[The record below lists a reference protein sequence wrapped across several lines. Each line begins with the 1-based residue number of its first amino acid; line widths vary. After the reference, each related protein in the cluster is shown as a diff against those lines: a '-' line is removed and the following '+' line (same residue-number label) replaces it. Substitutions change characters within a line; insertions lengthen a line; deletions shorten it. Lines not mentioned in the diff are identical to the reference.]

1 VKNKEKK
8 MKSLYITSVEKY
20 SGKTALCLALGKIY
34 QERGLNVGYLKPF
47 SLRPWRTG
55 DKIADEDAAF
65 VIDIL
70 GINAKPWEMA
80 PVVVTSELLRDYLT
94 SKKEIDYMPKVLEA
108 ARSLK
113 ERRDLLLLEGG
124 GSLRE
129 GYVMNLATPDVAKK
143 LGSEIIVV
151 VKYCED
157 VCLLD
162 DVLAAKFWLPN
173 SLSGVV
179 INRVPHHALS
189 FVNNLVIPFLE
200 KQGVP
205 ILGVLPD
212 DEALAALSV
221 GEIVDVLNAEVLTSC
236 YDEEALVE
244 ALMVGAMTEDSAL
257 RRFRKQPNKAV
268 ITGGDR
274 TDIQLAAMETSTT
287 CLILTGNLHP
297 SNLIIKQAENMSVP
311 ILLVPSNTMETVE
324 ALDKI
329 FGKTRLGQ
337 KEKLD
342 KFMGYV
348 KENIDLDR
356 LDKAL
361 EE

>member
-1 VKNKEKK
+1 

-20 SGKTALCLALGKIY
+20 SGKTALCLALGKLY
-34 QERGLNVGYLKPF
+34 QEKGLKVGYLKPF
-47 SLRPWRTG
+47 SLRPWRIG
-55 DKIADEDAAF
+55 DKIADEDAGF

-70 GINAKPWEMA
+70 GVNAKPWELA

-94 SKKEIDYMPKVLEA
+94 SKNKIDFMPQVLA
-108 ARSLK
+108 AAKALE
-113 ERRDLLLLEGG
+113 ERKDFLLIEGG

-129 GYVMNLATPDVAKK
+129 GYVMNLATPDVAKE
-143 LGSEIIVV
+143 LGSAIIVV
-151 VKYCED
+151 VKYCDE

-162 DVLAAKFWLPN
+162 DVLAAKFRLPN

-179 INRVPHHALS
+179 INRVPAHALS
-189 FVNNLVIPFLE
+189 YVNNLVVPFLE
-200 KQGVP
+200 KEGVP

-212 DEALAALSV
+212 DSELAALSV

-297 SNLIIKQAENMSVP
+297 SNLIIKQAENMCVP
-311 ILLVPSNTMETVE
+311 ILLVPGNTMETVE
-324 ALDKI
+324 SLDRI
-329 FGKTRLGQ
+329 FGRTRLGQ
-337 KEKLD
+337 KGKLD
-342 KFMGYV
+342 KFIGYV
-348 KENIDLDR
+348 KENIDLKR

-361 EE
+361 ED

>member
-1 VKNKEKK
+1 

-20 SGKTALCLALGKIY
+20 SGKTALCLALGKLY
-34 QERGLNVGYLKPF
+34 QEQGLNVGYLKPF
-47 SLRPWRTG
+47 SLRPWRIG
-55 DKIADEDAAF
+55 DKIADEDASF

-70 GINAKPWEMA
+70 GINAKPWELA
-80 PVVVTSELLRDYLT
+80 PVVVTSEMLRDYLT
-94 SKKEIDYMPKVLEA
+94 SKEKIDYMPLVLEA
-108 ARSLK
+108 AKKLE
-113 ERRDLLLLEGG
+113 ERKDLLLLEGG

-129 GYVMNLATPDVAKK
+129 GYVMNLPTTEVAKE
-143 LGSEIIVV
+143 LGSAIIVV
-151 VKYCED
+151 VKYSD
-157 VCLLD
+157 DICLLD
-162 DVLAAKFWLPN
+162 DVLAAKFRLPN

-179 INRVPHHALS
+179 INRVPSSALG
-189 FVNNLVIPFLE
+189 FVKNLVVPFLE
-200 KQGVP
+200 KEGVP

-212 DEALAALSV
+212 DRELAALSV

-244 ALMVGAMTEDSAL
+244 ALMVGAMTEVSAL

-297 SNLIIKQAENMSVP
+297 NNLIIKQAENMCVP

-324 ALDKI
+324 ALDRI

-337 KEKLD
+337 KGKLD
-342 KFMGYV
+342 KFIGYV
-348 KENIDLDR
+348 KEFIDLKR
-356 LDKAL
+356 LDKTL
-361 EE
+361 ED

>member
-1 VKNKEKK
+1 

-34 QERGLNVGYLKPF
+34 QERGLKVGYLKPF
-47 SLRPWRTG
+47 SLRPWKIG

-70 GINAKPWEMA
+70 GVNAKPWELA
-80 PVVVTSELLRDYLT
+80 PVVVTSEMLRDYLT
-94 SKKEIDYMPKVLEA
+94 SNEKNNYMPQVLEA
-108 ARSLK
+108 AKVLE
-113 ERRDLLLLEGG
+113 ERKDLLLLEGG

-129 GYVMNLATPDVAKK
+129 GYVMNLATPDVAKE
-143 LGSEIIVV
+143 LGSPIIVV
-151 VKYCED
+151 VKYYDD
-157 VCLLD
+157 VSLLD
-162 DVLAAKFWLPN
+162 DVLAAKFRLPN

-179 INRVPHHALS
+179 INRVPKHALS
-189 FVNNLVIPFLE
+189 FVNNLAVPFLE
-200 KQGVP
+200 KEGVP
-205 ILGVLPD
+205 ILGVLPED
-212 DEALAALSV
+212 NSLAALSV
-221 GEIVDVLNAEVLTSC
+221 GEIVDILNAEVLTSC

-297 SNLIIKQAENMSVP
+297 SNLIIKQAENMCVP
-311 ILLVPSNTMETVE
+311 ILLVPGNTMETVE
-324 ALDKI
+324 SLDRI

-342 KFMGYV
+342 KFMKYV
-348 KENIDLDR
+348 QDNIDLKR

-361 EE
+361 ED

>member
-1 VKNKEKK
+1 

-34 QERGLNVGYLKPF
+34 QERGLSIAYLKPF
-47 SLRPWRTG
+47 SLRPWRIG
-55 DKIADEDAAF
+55 DKIADEDASF

-70 GINAKPWEMA
+70 GVNAKPWELA
-80 PVVVTSELLRDYLT
+80 PVVLTDEMLRDYLT
-94 SKKEIDYMPKVLEA
+94 GKEEVDFMPQVLEA
-108 ARSLK
+108 AKNLE
-113 ERRDLLLLEGG
+113 ERKDLLLLEGG

-129 GYVMNLATPDVAKK
+129 GYAVKLPTSDVAKE
-143 LGSEIIVV
+143 LGSAILVV
-151 VKYCED
+151 VKFCED
-157 VCLLD
+157 ACLLD
-162 DVLAAKFWLPN
+162 DVLSAKFRLPN

-179 INRVPHHALS
+179 INRVPQHALS
-189 FVNNLVIPFLE
+189 FVNNLAVPYLE
-200 KQGVP
+200 KEGVP

-212 DEALAALSV
+212 DRELAALSV
-221 GEIVDVLNAEVLTSC
+221 GEIVDVLGAEVLTSC
-236 YDEEALVE
+236 FDEEALVE

-257 RRFRKQPNKAV
+257 RRFRKQANKAV

-297 SNLIIKQAENMSVP
+297 SNLIIKQAEDMCVP
-311 ILLVPSNTMETVE
+311 VLLVPGNTMETVE
-324 ALDKI
+324 ALDRI
-329 FGKTRLGQ
+329 FGRTRLGQ
-337 KEKLD
+337 KEKLE

-348 KENIDLDR
+348 KKNVDLKR

>member
-1 VKNKEKK
+1 

-34 QERGLNVGYLKPF
+34 QERGLTIGYLKPF
-47 SLRPWRTG
+47 SLRPWRIG

-80 PVVVTSELLRDYLT
+80 PVVVTSEMLREYLT
-94 SKKEIDYMPKVLEA
+94 DQETVDFMPQVLEA
-108 ARSLK
+108 ASSLE
-113 ERRDLLLLEGG
+113 ERKDLLLLEGG

-129 GYVMNLATPDVAKK
+129 GYGMNLATPDVARE
-143 LGSEIIVV
+143 LGSAIVVV

-157 VCLLD
+157 ACLLD
-162 DVLAAKFWLPN
+162 DVLAAKFRLPD
-173 SLSGVV
+173 SLTGVV
-179 INRVPHHALS
+179 INRVPQHAMG
-189 FVNNLVIPFLE
+189 FVNNLVVPFLE

-205 ILGVLPD
+205 VLGVLPD

-221 GEIVDVLNAEVLTSC
+221 GEIVEVLNAEILTSC

-297 SNLIIKQAENMSVP
+297 SNLIIKQAENMCVP
-311 ILLVPSNTMETVE
+311 ILLVPGNTMETVE
-324 ALDKI
+324 SLDRI

-348 KENIDLDR
+348 KKHVDLKR

-361 EE
+361 ED

>member
-1 VKNKEKK
+1 

-34 QERGLNVGYLKPF
+34 QERGLNIGYLKPF
-47 SLRPWRTG
+47 SLRPWRIG
-55 DKIADEDAAF
+55 DKIADEDASF

-70 GINAKPWEMA
+70 GVPAKPWEMA
-80 PVVVTSELLRDYLT
+80 PVVLTDEMLREYLT
-94 SKKEIDYMPKVLEA
+94 GKEEVDFMPQVLEA
-108 ARSLK
+108 AKKLE
-113 ERRDLLLLEGG
+113 ERKDLLLLEGG

-129 GYVMNLATPDVAKK
+129 GYAVKLPTSDVARE
-143 LGSEIIVV
+143 LGSAILVV

-157 VCLLD
+157 ACLLD
-162 DVLAAKFWLPN
+162 DVLSAKFRLPN

-179 INRVPHHALS
+179 INRVPQHALS
-189 FVNNLVIPFLE
+189 FVNNLAVPYLE
-200 KQGVP
+200 KEGVP

-212 DEALAALSV
+212 DRELAALSV
-221 GEIVDVLNAEVLTSC
+221 GEIVEVLSAELLTSC

-297 SNLIIKQAENMSVP
+297 SNLIIKQAEDMCVP
-311 ILLVPSNTMETVE
+311 VLLVPSNTMETVE
-324 ALDKI
+324 ALDRI
-329 FGKTRLGQ
+329 FGRTRLGQ
-337 KEKLD
+337 KDKLE

-348 KENIDLDR
+348 KKNIDLKR

-361 EE
+361 KD

>member
-1 VKNKEKK
+1 

-34 QERGLNVGYLKPF
+34 QERGLNIGYLKPF

-80 PVVVTSELLRDYLT
+80 PVVVTSEMLREYLT
-94 SKKEIDYMPKVLEA
+94 DQEKVDYMPLVLDA
-108 ARSLK
+108 AKSLE

-129 GYVMNLATPDVAKK
+129 GYGMNLATPDVANE
-143 LGSEIIVV
+143 LGSAIVVV

-162 DVLAAKFWLPN
+162 DVLAAKFRLPN
-173 SLSGVV
+173 SLTGVV
-179 INRVPHHALS
+179 INRVPQHAIG
-189 FVNNLVIPFLE
+189 FVNNLIVPFLE

-205 ILGVLPD
+205 VLGVLPD

-297 SNLIIKQAENMSVP
+297 SSLIIKQAENMGVP
-311 ILLVPSNTMETVE
+311 ILLVPGNTMETVE
-324 ALDKI
+324 SLDRI

-348 KENIDLDR
+348 KENLDLKR

>member
-1 VKNKEKK
+1 

-20 SGKTALCLALGKIY
+20 SGKTALCLALGKLY
-34 QERGLNVGYLKPF
+34 QEQGLKVGYLKPF
-47 SLRPWRTG
+47 SLRPWRIG
-55 DKIADEDAAF
+55 DKVADEDAGF

-70 GINAKPWEMA
+70 GVNAKPWELA

-94 SKKEIDYMPKVLEA
+94 SKNKIDFMPQVLA
-108 ARSLK
+108 AAKALE
-113 ERRDLLLLEGG
+113 ERKDFLLLEGG

-129 GYVMNLATPDVAKK
+129 GYVMNLATPDVAEK
-143 LGSEIIVV
+143 LGSAIIVV
-151 VKYCED
+151 VKYCDE

-162 DVLAAKFWLPN
+162 DVLAAKFRLPN

-179 INRVPHHALS
+179 INRVPAHALS
-189 FVNNLVIPFLE
+189 FVNNLVVPFLE
-200 KQGVP
+200 KEGVP
-205 ILGVLPD
+205 ILGVLPED
-212 DEALAALSV
+212 SELAALSV

-311 ILLVPSNTMETVE
+311 ILLVPGNTMETVE
-324 ALDKI
+324 SLDRI
-329 FGKTRLGQ
+329 FGRTRLGQ
-337 KEKLD
+337 KDKLD
-342 KFMGYV
+342 KFIGYV
-348 KENIDLDR
+348 KENIDLKR

-361 EE
+361 ED

>member
-1 VKNKEKK
+1 

-20 SGKTALCLALGKIY
+20 SGKTALCLALGKLY
-34 QERGLNVGYLKPF
+34 QERGLSIGYLKPF
-47 SLRPWRTG
+47 SLRPWRIG
-55 DKIADEDAAF
+55 DKIADEDASF

-70 GINAKPWEMA
+70 GINAKPWELA
-80 PVVVTSELLRDYLT
+80 PVVVTSEMLRDYLT
-94 SKKEIDYMPKVLEA
+94 SKEKIDYMPLVLEA
-108 ARSLK
+108 AKKLE
-113 ERRDLLLLEGG
+113 ERKDFLLLEGG

-129 GYVMNLATPDVAKK
+129 GYIMNLPTPEVAKE
-143 LGSEIIVV
+143 LGSAIIVV
-151 VKYCED
+151 VKYCD
-157 VCLLD
+157 DICLLD
-162 DVLAAKFWLPN
+162 DVLAAKFRLPN

-179 INRVPHHALS
+179 INRVPSSALG
-189 FVNNLVIPFLE
+189 FVNNLVVPFLE
-200 KQGVP
+200 KEGVP

-212 DEALAALSV
+212 DRELAALSV

-257 RRFRKQPNKAV
+257 RRFRKQHNKAV

-297 SNLIIKQAENMSVP
+297 NNLIIKQAEDMCVP

-324 ALDKI
+324 ALDRI

-342 KFMGYV
+342 KFIGYV
-348 KENIDLDR
+348 KEFIDLKR

-361 EE
+361 EG

>member
-1 VKNKEKK
+1 

-34 QERGLNVGYLKPF
+34 QERGLKVGYLKPF
-47 SLRPWRTG
+47 SLHPWRIG

-80 PVVVTSELLRDYLT
+80 PVVLTSEMLRDYLT
-94 SKKEIDYMPKVLEA
+94 ANETVDFMPLVLEA
-108 ARSLK
+108 AKSLEDRK
-113 ERRDLLLLEGG
+113 DFLLLEGG

-129 GYVMNLATPDVAKK
+129 GYVIDLPTPDVARE
-143 LGSEIIVV
+143 LGSAIIVV
-151 VKYCED
+151 VKYTD
-157 VCLLD
+157 DITLLD
-162 DVLAAKFWLPN
+162 DVLVAKLRLPN
-173 SLSGVV
+173 SLTGVV
-179 INRVPHHALS
+179 INRVPKHALS
-189 FVNNLVIPFLE
+189 FVNNLAVPFLE
-200 KQGVP
+200 KKGVP
-205 ILGVLPD
+205 VLGVLPD
-212 DEALAALSV
+212 DDALAALSV
-221 GEIVDVLNAEVLTSC
+221 GEIVDVLHAEVLTSC
-236 YDEEALVE
+236 YDPEALVE

-297 SNLIIKQAENMSVP
+297 SNLIIKQAENMCVP
-311 ILLVPSNTMETVE
+311 ILLVPNNTMETIE
-324 ALDKI
+324 ALDRV

-342 KFMGYV
+342 KFMRFV
-348 KENIDLDR
+348 KENFDLTR

-361 EE
+361 KG

>member
-1 VKNKEKK
+1 

-34 QERGLNVGYLKPF
+34 QERGLNIGYLKPF
-47 SLRPWRTG
+47 SLRPWRIG
-55 DKIADEDAAF
+55 DKIADEDASF

-70 GINAKPWEMA
+70 GVPAKPWEMA
-80 PVVVTSELLRDYLT
+80 PVVLTEEMLREYLT
-94 SKKEIDYMPKVLEA
+94 GKEEVDFMPQVLEA
-108 ARSLK
+108 AKKLEEK
-113 ERRDLLLLEGG
+113 KDLLLLEGG

-129 GYVMNLATPDVAKK
+129 GYAVKLPTPDVAQE
-143 LGSEIIVV
+143 LGSAILVV
-151 VKYCED
+151 VKFCED
-157 VCLLD
+157 ACLLD
-162 DVLAAKFWLPN
+162 DVLSAKFRLPN

-179 INRVPHHALS
+179 INRVPQHALS
-189 FVNNLVIPFLE
+189 FVNNLAVPYLE
-200 KQGVP
+200 KEGVP

-212 DEALAALSV
+212 DRELAALSV
-221 GEIVDVLNAEVLTSC
+221 GEIVDVLGAEVLTSC

-297 SNLIIKQAENMSVP
+297 SNLIIKQAEDMCVP
-311 ILLVPSNTMETVE
+311 VLLVPGNTMETVE
-324 ALDKI
+324 ALDRI
-329 FGKTRLGQ
+329 FGRTRLGQ
-337 KEKLD
+337 KDKLE

-348 KENIDLDR
+348 KKNIDLKR

-361 EE
+361 KE

>member
-1 VKNKEKK
+1 

-34 QERGLNVGYLKPF
+34 QERGLNIGYLKPF
-47 SLRPWRTG
+47 SLRPWRIG

-70 GINAKPWEMA
+70 GIKAKPWEMA
-80 PVVVTSELLRDYLT
+80 PVVVTSEMLRDYLT
-94 SKKEIDYMPKVLEA
+94 SKEKIEYMPLILEA
-108 ARSLK
+108 ARSLE

-129 GYVMNLATPDVAKK
+129 GYLMDLATPDVAAE
-143 LGSEIIVV
+143 LGSAIIVV
-151 VKYCED
+151 VKYCDD

-162 DVLAAKFWLPN
+162 DVLAAKFRLPN

-179 INRVPHHALS
+179 INRVPQHALS
-189 FVNNLVIPFLE
+189 FVNTLVVPFLE

-212 DEALAALSV
+212 DEGLAALSV

-236 YDEEALVE
+236 LDEEALVE

-297 SNLIIKQAENMSVP
+297 SNLIIKQAENMCVP
-311 ILLVPSNTMETVE
+311 VLLVPGNTMETIE
-324 ALDKI
+324 TLDRV

-337 KEKLD
+337 KKKLD

-348 KENIDLDR
+348 KDNIDLKR
-356 LDKAL
+356 LEKAL
-361 EE
+361 ED

>member
-1 VKNKEKK
+1 

-34 QERGLNVGYLKPF
+34 QERGISVGYLKPF
-47 SLRPWRTG
+47 SLHPWRVG

-80 PVVVTSELLRDYLT
+80 PVVLTSEMLRDYLT
-94 SKKEIDYMPKVLEA
+94 ANEPVDFMPQVLEA
-108 ARSLK
+108 AKQLEEK
-113 ERRDLLLLEGG
+113 RDFLLLEGG

-129 GYVMNLATPDVAKK
+129 GYVIDLPTPEVARE
-143 LGSEIIVV
+143 LGSAIIVV
-151 VKYCED
+151 VKYMDD
-157 VCLLD
+157 VTLLD
-162 DVLAAKFWLPN
+162 DVLGAMLRLPN
-173 SLSGVV
+173 SLTGVV
-179 INRVPHHALS
+179 INRVPKHALS
-189 FVNNLVIPFLE
+189 FVNNLVVPFLE
-200 KQGVP
+200 KKGVP
-205 ILGVLPD
+205 VLGVLPD
-212 DEALAALSV
+212 DDALAALSV
-221 GEIVDVLNAEVLTSC
+221 GEIVDLLKAEVLTSC
-236 YDEEALVE
+236 YDPEALVE

-297 SNLIIKQAENMSVP
+297 SNLIIKQAENMCVP

-324 ALDKI
+324 ALDRV

-342 KFMGYV
+342 KFMSFV
-348 KENIDLDR
+348 KENIDLKR
-356 LDKAL
+356 LDNAL
-361 EE
+361 KD

>member
-1 VKNKEKK
+1 

-20 SGKTALCLALGKIY
+20 SGKTALCLALGKLY
-34 QERGLNVGYLKPF
+34 QEQGLNVGYLKPF
-47 SLRPWRTG
+47 SLRPWRIG
-55 DKIADEDAAF
+55 DKIADEDASF

-70 GINAKPWEMA
+70 GINAKPWELA
-80 PVVVTSELLRDYLT
+80 PVVVTSEMLRDYLT
-94 SKKEIDYMPKVLEA
+94 SKEKIDYMPLVLEA
-108 ARSLK
+108 AKKLE
-113 ERRDLLLLEGG
+113 ERKDLLLLEGG

-129 GYVMNLATPDVAKK
+129 GYVMNLPTTEVAKE
-143 LGSEIIVV
+143 LGSAIIVV
-151 VKYCED
+151 VKYSD
-157 VCLLD
+157 DICLLD
-162 DVLAAKFWLPN
+162 DVLAAKFRLPN

-179 INRVPHHALS
+179 INRVPSSALG
-189 FVNNLVIPFLE
+189 FVKNLVVPFLE
-200 KQGVP
+200 KEGVP

-212 DEALAALSV
+212 DRELAALSV

-244 ALMVGAMTEDSAL
+244 ALMVGAMTEVSAL

-297 SNLIIKQAENMSVP
+297 NNLIIKQAENMCVP

-324 ALDKI
+324 ALDRI

-342 KFMGYV
+342 KFIGYV
-348 KENIDLDR
+348 KEFIDLKR
-356 LDKAL
+356 LDKTL
-361 EE
+361 ED